1 MGWELKTVHPHQG
14 GTNRPKRELSV
25 CSYWWPSSHH
35 CTHFLPKSGW
45 IGYHGQAES
54 HKVSW
59 EYNVPESLD
68 SLQRSQRYVG
78 SDCLGLHWEI
88 TKAHTIWLTQTRN
101 PVFQVVS
108 TIIIVPLEITW
119 LMAVVLLVFSSVLS
133 GSFLGFLIRSSGSS
147 IGGVGYTWQ
156 GRWPV
161 GLGVGLQEDVGLW
174 GTLNTDGLLMLLL
187 LCALSRLKH
196 KTTHW
201 NMELHTG
208 HGVTKPVVVS
218 DYVIQLWGGFT
229 NLSSNV
235 RPHSKLCLRL
245 TGCTGGTRTLS
256 LAICL
261 NLSSLLRLGWPTRGK
276 IKHK

>member
-108 TIIIVPLEITW
+108 TIIIVPLEITCIW
-119 LMAVVLLVFSSVLS
+119 LVDVVLLVFFSVLS

-147 IGGVGYTWQ
+147 IGGVGYTWW

-161 GLGVGLQEDVGLW
+161 GLGVGLQEDVGLGVGLQEDVGLW
-174 GTLNTDGLLMLLL
+174 WTLNTAGLWALLMLLL

-196 KTTHW
+196 KITCW
-201 NMELHTG
+201 NMESHTG
-208 HGVTKPVVVS
+208 HGVMKPMVVN
-218 DYVIQLWGGFT
+218 YEVIEGD
-229 NLSSNV
+229 
-235 RPHSKLCLRL
+235 
-245 TGCTGGTRTLS
+245 
-256 LAICL
+256 
-261 NLSSLLRLGWPTRGK
+261 
-276 IKHK
+276 